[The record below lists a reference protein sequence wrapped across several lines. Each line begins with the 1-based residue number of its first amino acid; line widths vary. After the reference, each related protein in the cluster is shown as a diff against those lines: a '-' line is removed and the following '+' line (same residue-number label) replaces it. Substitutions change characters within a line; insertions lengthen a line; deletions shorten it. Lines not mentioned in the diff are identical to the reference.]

1 LALERI
7 RIHKKWWRKQKKK
20 KPWRKKK
27 RSVIDNGREKKMFG
41 EVAEGKFIKVNQ
53 RVR

>member
-7 RIHKKWWRKQKKK
+7 RIHKKWWKKQKKK

-27 RSVIDNGREKKMFG
+27 GRSVIGNGRERKMTR
-41 EVAEGKFIKVNQ
+41 EVAVGKFIKENQ
-53 RVR
+53 